1 MQLRAL
7 KPLRWP
13 GRRLKEGDVFEV
25 RSESEANVMRR
36 LGLAEDHQPPVDE
49 REPLRQRAAALG
61 IDVDGRW
68 GVARLEEEIAA
79 AEQTAQSRR
88 RQRPAQEAPAPEPP
102 AAEEQPAEAP
112 AAETAPEPEPQGE
125 EHGGV
130 SAITTEEAGVT
141 PTEGHYQRRDM
152 RVEDR

>member
-36 LGLAEDHQPPVDE
+36 LGLAEDHHPPVDE

-79 AEQTAQSRR
+79 AQQAAQSRAGQR
-88 RQRPAQEAPAPEPP
+88 RTQQPAAAEQTP
-102 AAEEQPAEAP
+102 AAEQP
-112 AAETAPEPEPQGE
+112 AAEQAAEPEPQGE
-125 EHGGV
+125 EHGGA

-141 PTEGHYQRRDM
+141 PNEGRYERRDM
-152 RVEDR
+152 RAE